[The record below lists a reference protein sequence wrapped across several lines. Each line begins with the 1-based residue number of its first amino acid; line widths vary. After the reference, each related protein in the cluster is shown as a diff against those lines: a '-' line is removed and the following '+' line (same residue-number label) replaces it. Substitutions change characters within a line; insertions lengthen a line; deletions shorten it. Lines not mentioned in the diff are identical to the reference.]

1 MKLKKMA
8 SLALAGVM
16 AVSMLAGCSGKGDVD
31 NNSNNNETSTA
42 TSIVEAVN
50 NGQSDKNDVKVTFTA
65 DPALDSA
72 AKRAAEVYGNA
83 MTETNLKTMVEELT
97 GIKSVPASSN
107 CGTFKDNSG
116 LLNKTTNYKYVIDTQ
131 KQDLDGDTYTYVG
144 YETYSGFLSEK
155 AVLNAIAK
163 EADQLIA
170 ALPAH
175 SALTTN
181 ATDTDGVVNA
191 GEELKAGEKYYGF
204 SYDGNISMVSVQKTD
219 GTTNYLVVYVLNQ
232 HVAEK
237 TL

>member
-1 MKLKKMA
+1 MKLKKIA

-16 AVSMLAGCSGKGDVD
+16 AVSMLAGCSGKGNAGND
-31 NNSNNNETSTA
+31 NNGGSTSTA

-50 NGQSDKNDVKVTFTA
+50 KGQSAKNDVKVTFTA

-72 AKRAAEVYGNA
+72 AKRAGDVYGNA
-83 MTETNLKTMVEELT
+83 LTETNLKTMVEELT
-97 GIKSVPASSN
+97 GIKSVAADAQT
-107 CGTFKDNSG
+107 GTFRDNSG
-116 LLNKTTNYKYVIDTQ
+116 LLNKTTNYKYVINTQ
-131 KQDLDGDTYTYVG
+131 KLDLDGDTYTYVG
-144 YETYSGFLSEK
+144 YKTYTGFLSEK

-163 EADQLIA
+163 EADTLIA

-175 SALTTN
+175 STLTTDGSV
-181 ATDTDGVVNA
+181 TSGVVA
-191 GEELKAGEKYYGF
+191 DGQELKAGEKYYGF

-219 GTTNYLVVYVLNQ
+219 GTTSYLVVYVLNQ